1 MTPDDE
7 VFENEAGEKVTFQD
21 TSINKYP
28 SGEEVPNPM
37 YAAVGVTETTT
48 EPRAYVFPGND
59 KIKIWDLPGANTTKF
74 PISRYA
80 EEMNFK
86 DYQAFII
93 LTKDR
98 FYETDKEIARQ
109 IRELEKPFF
118 FARTQ
123 MDTTMKNEAEDRGR
137 KFNEEET
144 KQKIL
149 KNCREELDDPEQEI
163 YLISRKDQITVE
175 GGNKEVQVT
184 FPDNQMLTIAV
195 RKLTLF

>member
-1 MTPDDE
+1 
-7 VFENEAGEKVTFQD
+7 
-21 TSINKYP
+21 
-28 SGEEVPNPM
+28 M

-48 EPRAYVFPGND
+48 EQQPYVFPGND

-74 PISRYA
+74 PISKYA

-98 FYETDKEIARQ
+98 FYETDKEIAKQ
-109 IRELEKPFF
+109 IKELSKPFF

-123 MDTTMKNEAEDRGR
+123 MDTTMRNEAEDRR
-137 KFNEEET
+137 EKFNEEET
-144 KQKIL
+144 KQKIR

-175 GGNKEVQVT
+175 AGNKEVQVT